1 MNLVGVWKVKEM
13 LSFDKNG
20 GKWLSVQECM
30 DNEKMDDEIKSFL
43 SAKFVFEPDGLFKTV
58 MAIPEGVPQE
68 EIDRAA
74 AAGEV
79 RLFDSQS
86 MIVEEHPWKEENG
99 KYYYDSGIQGEVLGE
114 QVSPWM
120 EIQETEDGIEWMTY
134 RLVKAEKP

>member
-1 MNLVGVWKVKEM
+1 MNLVGIWKVKEM

-30 DNEKMDDEIKSFL
+30 DNEKMGDEIKSFL
-43 SAKFVFEPDGLFKTV
+43 SARFVFEPDGLFKTV

-79 RLFDSQS
+79 RLFDGRS

-114 QVSPWM
+114 PVSPWM
-120 EIQETEDGIEWMTY
+120 EIQETEDGIEWMAY

>member
-1 MNLVGVWKVKEM
+1 MNLVGIWKVKEM

-30 DNEKMDDEIKSFL
+30 DNEKMGDEIKSFL
-43 SAKFVFEPDGLFKTV
+43 SARFVFEPDGLFKTV

-79 RLFDSQS
+79 RLFDGRS